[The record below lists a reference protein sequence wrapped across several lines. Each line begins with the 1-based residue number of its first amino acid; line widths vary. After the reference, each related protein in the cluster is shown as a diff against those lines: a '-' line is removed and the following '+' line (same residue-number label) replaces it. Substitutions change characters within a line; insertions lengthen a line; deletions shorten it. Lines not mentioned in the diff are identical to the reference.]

1 MKKRWLALTATIA
14 ILALGALMTGA
25 AFAQE
30 ADAGGD
36 SKVGKLGAR
45 VAQILGLNETEV
57 TDAIRQART
66 ELHNEAAQS
75 RVDEMVA
82 AGRITQEQADE
93 YIAWLESRPADG
105 PGLGHG
111 GFGGKRFGRHGRGMR
126 GHGGNFGAPVVTPQA
141 DGNSL

>member
-14 ILALGALMTGA
+14 ILALGGLMTGA

-57 TDAIRQART
+57 TDAIQQART

-75 RVDEMVA
+75 RVNEMVA
-82 AGRITQEQADE
+82 AGTITQE
-93 YIAWLESRPADG
+93 
-105 PGLGHG
+105 
-111 GFGGKRFGRHGRGMR
+111 
-126 GHGGNFGAPVVTPQA
+126 
-141 DGNSL
+141 